1 MPPNTSWI
9 PSFPVHVPELEQCV
23 ELEGESQ
30 QARGDGTAVYQRF
43 AIPDTIVQFVT
54 ADQGTLT
61 AIFSAYSRN
70 QFWQGDQVMVRF
82 SILMPV
88 YNREK
93 YVRQAVDSVL
103 AQTFTDYEMFAID
116 DGSTDGSAELLKS
129 YGSRI
134 KFIQQR
140 NQGPE
145 VARNKAAASAQGE
158 YLLLLDSDDFFFPHA
173 FATYDRV
180 IRAFDSPP
188 LVLGAEIYYRDGQIV
203 PPKAIVPSPVEV
215 IKLKDYLSKR
225 VSLTSQCSQLV
236 IRKSAFDKVGG
247 MRDSTPQNWHNDDM
261 NLLLRLGTES
271 PCIVIRKPSSFAY
284 RLHSENSVKNV
295 KAIADGLIEL
305 ARLERQGHYPGG
317 RERRSERYAIIGG
330 RASTWALRYC
340 WRGGQKKLA
349 LRLLLKTAPMI
360 FAALWNKAL
369 RYFSKPAA
377 PVVLPE

>member
-30 QARGDGTAVYQRF
+30 QARGDCTAVYQHF
-43 AIPDTIVQFVT
+43 AIPDTIVQFVM
-54 ADQGTLT
+54 AYQGTLT

-103 AQTFTDYEMFAID
+103 GQTFTDYEMFAID

-247 MRDSTPQNWHNDDM
+247 MRNSTPQNWHNDDM

-295 KAIADGLIEL
+295 K
-305 ARLERQGHYPGG
+305 
-317 RERRSERYAIIGG
+317 SERYAIIGG

-349 LRLLLKTAPMI
+349 LRLLLKTAPMV